1 MEIRVIRGQYLPT
14 LVLVAAMACWDDQ
27 IPEVKGNWDVGIT
40 LDMVELAGKSGST
53 KNRECTLMD
62 ANENRKY
69 IRVYLRPF
77 AFKNTA
83 VQRHGQNSESWL

>member
-1 MEIRVIRGQYLPT
+1 
-14 LVLVAAMACWDDQ
+14 MACWDDQ